1 MKAHDQELEIK
12 FVAKLG
18 AMGTYSD
25 GVKKYHVMVPKQY
38 IDKIEKGNLEGK
50 QVKIILTDEL

>member
-1 MKAHDQELEIK
+1 MKTATQIMEIK

-18 AMGTYSD
+18 AMGAYTD
-25 GVKKYHVMVPKQY
+25 GTRKYHVMIPKQY
-38 IDKIEKGNLEGK
+38 IDRVENLEGK

>member
-1 MKAHDQELEIK
+1 MKAATQIMEIK

-18 AMGTYSD
+18 AMGAYKD
-25 GVKKYHVMVPKQY
+25 GSKKYHVMVPKQY
-38 IDKIEKGNLEGK
+38 IDRIGNLEGK

>member
-1 MKAHDQELEIK
+1 MKTMAQEMQIK

-25 GVKKYHVMVPKQY
+25 GTKKYHVMVPKQF
-38 IDKIEKGNLEGK
+38 IEQIEDLEGK
-50 QVKIILTDEL
+50 QVKIILTDEI

>member
-1 MKAHDQELEIK
+1 MKALDRQELEIK

-38 IDKIEKGNLEGK
+38 IDKIENLEGK

>member
-1 MKAHDQELEIK
+1 MKAATQVMEIK

-18 AMGTYSD
+18 AMVTYTDGTRI
-25 GVKKYHVMVPKQY
+25 YHVMIPKQY
-38 IDKIEKGNLEGK
+38 IDRIENLEGK

>member
-1 MKAHDQELEIK
+1 MKAATQIMEIK

-18 AMGTYSD
+18 AMGTYTD
-25 GVKKYHVMVPKQY
+25 GTRKYHVMVPKQY
-38 IDKIEKGNLEGK
+38 IDRIENLEGK

>member
-1 MKAHDQELEIK
+1 MKTAAQIMEIK

-18 AMGTYSD
+18 AMGTYTD
-25 GVKKYHVMVPKQY
+25 GTKKYHVMVPKQY
-38 IDKIEKGNLEGK
+38 VDRIENLEGK

>member
-1 MKAHDQELEIK
+1 MKAATEMEIK

-18 AMGTYSD
+18 AMGSYTD
-25 GVKKYHVMVPKQY
+25 GSRKYHVMVPKQY
-38 IDKIEKGNLEGK
+38 TDRLGNLEGK

>member
-1 MKAHDQELEIK
+1 LKAAQIMEIK

-18 AMGTYSD
+18 AMGKYKD
-25 GVKKYHVMVPKQY
+25 GLSKYHVMVPKQY
-38 IDKIEKGNLEGK
+38 IDQIENLEGK